1 MLSICSEPGCKTLV
15 MGDGLCVA
23 HECRQAQ
30 VFVRGRPYAGSV
42 GSSVVVSASRRV
54 QSDLVL
60 GATTGRVH
68 PRTRVKTGSSLQRIS
83 TGRSST

>member
-1 MLSICSEPGCKTLV
+1 MLSICSEPSCTTLV

-23 HECRQAQ
+23 HESRQTR

-42 GSSVVVSASRRV
+42 GSSAVVSVSRRV

-60 GATTGRVH
+60 GATTGRLQSL
-68 PRTRVKTGSSLQRIS
+68 TRVKTGSSLQRIS